1 MFDRIVIGV
10 DDRDGG
16 RDALALADAVSRA
29 TGGTLV
35 AVRAYAHEQHPSRPA
50 VGGFEEG
57 LRSDASADLERVLRE
72 EGVAAQ
78 RVIVGD
84 PSIARAL
91 QHAAEEDDAA
101 LLVVGS
107 THRGHVG
114 RVLAGGVTAS
124 VLHHAPC
131 PVAVAP
137 RGFADGRRELK
148 TIGVGFDDSEESR
161 AALALATELA
171 KAAGASLRILSV
183 VPIAVPAAYPAGF
196 ESDWVD
202 ETERAGSAEVDRAC
216 AAAGEHG
223 VVAAGE
229 TAVGSAVDEL
239 VELSSEVDLLVVG
252 SRGFGPVKRL
262 LLGSTSDRL
271 VREAACPVI
280 AVPRPEHATDAPAA
294 E

>member
-16 RDALALADAVSRA
+16 RDALALADTLGRA
-29 TGGTLV
+29 TGGTLI
-35 AVRAYAHEQHPSRPA
+35 AVRAYPHEQHPSRPV
-50 VGGFEEG
+50 VGDFEDS
-57 LRSDASADLERVLRE
+57 LRADASAELDRVLRE

-84 PSIARAL
+84 PSTARAL
-91 QHAAEEDDAA
+91 QHAAEEDGAG

-107 THRGHVG
+107 THRGTVG

-137 RGFADGRRELK
+137 RGFAEEPRELE
-148 TIGVGFDDSEESR
+148 TIAVGFDGSDESQ
-161 AALALATELA
+161 AALALATKLA

-183 VPIAVPAAYPAGF
+183 VAVAVPAAYPAAF
-196 ESDWVD
+196 EGDWVD
-202 ETERAGSAEVDRAC
+202 ETERAGRAKVDRAC

-223 VVAAGE
+223 VVASGE

-239 VELSSEVDLLVVG
+239 VELSGEVDLLVVG

-271 VREAACPVI
+271 VREAGCAVI
-280 AVPRPEHATDAPAA
+280 AVPRPAGGD
-294 E
+294 

>member
-10 DDRDGG
+10 DDREGG
-16 RDALALADAVSRA
+16 RDALALADTLARA
-29 TGGTLV
+29 TAGTLV
-35 AVRAYAHEQHPSRPA
+35 AVRAYPHEKHPSHPV
-50 VGGFEEG
+50 VGGFEET
-57 LRSDASADLERVLRE
+57 LRADANAELQRILSE

-78 RVIVGD
+78 RVVVGD
-84 PSIARAL
+84 SSIARAL
-91 QHAAEEDDAA
+91 QHAAEEDDAG

-137 RGFADGRRELK
+137 RGFAEDPRELK
-148 TIGVGFDDSEESR
+148 TIAVGFDGSNESQ

-171 KAAGASLRILSV
+171 KAAGASLRVLSV
-183 VPIAVPAAYPAGF
+183 VAVAVPVAYPGGF
-196 ESDWVD
+196 ERDWVD
-202 ETERAGSAEVDRAC
+202 ERERAGLAEVDRAC
-216 AAAGEHG
+216 AIAGEHG
-223 VVAAGE
+223 VVASGE
-229 TAVGSAVDEL
+229 TAVGSPAEEL
-239 VELSSEVDLLVVG
+239 AGLSGEVDLLVVG

-280 AVPRPEHATDAPAA
+280 AVPRPADAD
-294 E
+294 

>member
-1 MFDRIVIGV
+1 MFDRIVVGV
-10 DDRDGG
+10 DDREGG
-16 RDALALADAVSRA
+16 RDALALADTLARA
-29 TGGTLV
+29 TGGTLI
-35 AVRAYAHEQHPSRPA
+35 AVRAYPHEKHPSRPA

-57 LRSDASADLERVLRE
+57 LHSDASADLERVLRE

-84 PSIARAL
+84 PSTARAL
-91 QHAAEEDDAA
+91 QYAAEEDGAG

-131 PVAVAP
+131 PVAVAS
-137 RGFADGRRELK
+137 RGFAEGRRELT
-148 TIGVGFDDSEESR
+148 TIGVGFDGSEESQ
-161 AALALATELA
+161 AALALATNLA
-171 KAAGASLRILSV
+171 KAAGAALRVLSV
-183 VPIAVPAAYPAGF
+183 IPVAVPVAYPTGF
-196 ESDWVD
+196 EDDWVD
-202 ETERAGSAEVDRAC
+202 ERERAGRAEVDRAC
-216 AAAGEHG
+216 AAAGERG
-223 VVAAGE
+223 VVASGE
-229 TAVGSAVDEL
+229 AAVGSAVDEL

-271 VREAACPVI
+271 VREAACPII
-280 AVPRPEHATDAPAA
+280 AVPRPENG
-294 E
+294 ER

>member
-10 DDRDGG
+10 DDREGG
-16 RDALALADAVSRA
+16 RDALALADSIARGTAA
-29 TGGTLV
+29 TLI
-35 AVRAYAHEQHPSRPA
+35 AVRAYLY
-50 VGGFEEG
+50 EG
-57 LRSDASADLERVLRE
+57 LRADASSELDSVLRE

-84 PSIARAL
+84 TSVARAL
-91 QHAAEEDDAA
+91 QHAAEEENAG

-137 RGFADGRRELK
+137 RGFAEDRRELA
-148 TIGVGFDDSEESR
+148 TIGVGFDGSAESQ
-161 AALALATELA
+161 AALAIATELA
-171 KAAGASLRILSV
+171 KAVGASLRILSV
-183 VPIAVPAAYPAGF
+183 VPIAVPVAYPVGF
-196 ESDWVD
+196 ERDWVD
-202 ETERAGSAEVDRAC
+202 EREREGRAEVDRAR
-216 AAAGEHG
+216 AAAGERG
-223 VVAAGE
+223 VAASGD

-239 VELSSEVDLLVVG
+239 VELSREVDLLVVG

-280 AVPRPEHATDAPAA
+280 AVPRPEHAD
-294 E
+294 